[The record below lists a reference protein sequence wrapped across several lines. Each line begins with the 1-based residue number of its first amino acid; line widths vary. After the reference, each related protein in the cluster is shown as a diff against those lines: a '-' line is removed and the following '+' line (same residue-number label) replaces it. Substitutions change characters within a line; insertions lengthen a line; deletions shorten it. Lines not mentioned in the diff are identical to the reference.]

1 MDTVMT
7 SHSSLID
14 ALSAEHA
21 ELLPEIETL
30 MNVATVNAS
39 ALRAFVGNIA
49 GRIGT
54 PLDEHIEQ
62 EDKVLFPAYA
72 GAGGDSGLVD
82 QFGAEHREILS
93 LRDEMLAAYRAGGCD
108 GAALAG
114 VVLRFAD
121 LLTSHMAREDMML
134 FPTMRATLD

>member
-1 MDTVMT
+1 MT

-21 ELLPEIETL
+21 ELLPEIEKL
-30 MNVATVNAS
+30 MNFATVNAP
-39 ALRAFVGNIA
+39 ALRAFVGDIA
-49 GRIGT
+49 GRIGP

-62 EDKVLFPAYA
+62 EEKALFPAYA
-72 GAGGDSGLVD
+72 SAADDSGLVD
-82 QFGAEHREILS
+82 QFSTEHREIRS
-93 LRDEMLAAYRAGGCD
+93 LRDEMLAADRAGGCD

-114 VVLRFAD
+114 LVLRFAD
-121 LLTSHMAREDMML
+121 LLTSHMTREDMML